1 MAEPS
6 AGEEEN
12 SGWPDVG
19 MEVDHNEPERE
30 APADVNGGH
39 MGDTDDDEGRDT
51 LDLHDMTLLT
61 QQQQDLSHQG
71 DAYSTDDGYHDNDD
85 HRHLLTQEGVDADE
99 VGYHDDD
106 LGSISDGYVPMNN
119 DDDDEVDI
127 SSSDDGEDDSVDDN
141 SRSGSSSS
149 GDNSDDD
156 DDDDSSSDDSD
167 ESVTRLEKDL
177 RAVDATS
184 SPAGGTP
191 RIIRNR
197 RRAIARNKERLRLLM
212 EGVER
217 PGAPAGTAAG
227 GGDTTA
233 ENGETIVKKISHRG
247 KKKKRSGRTG
257 RKSKSSPGKGRG
269 GKTGKRRGMLFP
281 TKYNAVE
288 PPPSASTSFLAT
300 GSTAKPAVA
309 SPIGLSQSSDG
320 SATALATQQQQQS
333 YKSIAEEVG
342 NRFPHREAQIRLL
355 CSIFERTMQ
364 QTGGAVGVDGSSS
377 SSSRRPTAGDDIS
390 TLSYGIFVP
399 SPVFVTGPSG
409 VGKTSV
415 VRDILQC
422 LKRRHA
428 DTSSSLIL
436 SPSLQKQQKQKSSI
450 ARTGGVG
457 MGYINC
463 STMEGS
469 TAGAFLEEAY
479 KQILRSFFSSS
490 SRKPS
495 RRSRKRK
502 RHDATSPKR
511 LQVNSRPNA
520 GATNGDHVPTPDA
533 KSIEVGTNQ
542 NGQNGGQNGTVV
554 GKQDEI
560 KPPAIENGNGKHVSI
575 SPAKAPASRH
585 VALDDEEIDPVIDHD
600 DEEEGFGD
608 IEDQIEQQKKEHLR
622 TKIATQQSSGF
633 VGGGASGT
641 RPEDSTLSTKRHQAI
656 TTPADFGRALL
667 PLCGGPDN
675 LVFKSRYCG
684 CTFLVLDHA
693 DRLLSMTAKQNSPYN
708 AISKDERNNLLSQ
721 LLLLPR
727 VMGLNLTIVVLTTN
741 SLLEFGRTNNVHMQP
756 SSSLGTIQDAIHPM
770 RVRFHAYRGKQIYRS
785 ILLQTSIKD
794 VVIGCNGTKETR
806 NMCPGSQQ
814 IMTIARD
821 RLYNAMIKT
830 ILQSLEGMTRDI
842 REIQRFARIFW
853 PIYIS
858 PLTTGHAQDP
868 TGVIKQK
875 FCLVLARSG
884 NSQPRNGQGDDP
896 SVSLCREETCGFCRA
911 VSSLNG
917 PPGGRI
923 DSILE
928 MLDIKG
934 RKPMREIMLKCLFS
948 PVQKLD
954 TTAYPESNPD
964 VTYLQTLRDLQGSSL
979 AQLSYMAKFLL
990 LSAYLCQKNRQE
1002 QDLALFTHHNK
1013 GRRRKS
1019 ASEGNNAG
1027 GDGEGALFAS
1037 SAAAQQQ
1044 LRSFRL
1050 TGFPLERMISVFSSI
1065 LSKYGSESE
1074 FLKGKIQ
1081 QDGYFNVTEVG
1092 STQLFACLAE
1102 LRDFGLLCDMN
1113 SGLSAGT
1120 AAGAGQIDMA
1130 AKKYTCNLTD
1140 GDASALA
1147 KELEIPLQKY
1157 LLQEN

>member
-1 MAEPS
+1 M
-6 AGEEEN
+6 
-12 SGWPDVG
+12 
-19 MEVDHNEPERE
+19 
-30 APADVNGGH
+30 
-39 MGDTDDDEGRDT
+39 
-51 LDLHDMTLLT
+51 
-61 QQQQDLSHQG
+61 
-71 DAYSTDDGYHDNDD
+71 
-85 HRHLLTQEGVDADE
+85 
-99 VGYHDDD
+99 
-106 LGSISDGYVPMNN
+106 
-119 DDDDEVDI
+119 
-127 SSSDDGEDDSVDDN
+127 
-141 SRSGSSSS
+141 
-149 GDNSDDD
+149 
-156 DDDDSSSDDSD
+156 
-167 ESVTRLEKDL
+167 
-177 RAVDATS
+177 
-184 SPAGGTP
+184 
-191 RIIRNR
+191 
-197 RRAIARNKERLRLLM
+197 
-212 EGVER
+212 
-217 PGAPAGTAAG
+217 
-227 GGDTTA
+227 
-233 ENGETIVKKISHRG
+233 
-247 KKKKRSGRTG
+247 
-257 RKSKSSPGKGRG
+257 
-269 GKTGKRRGMLFP
+269 
-281 TKYNAVE
+281 
-288 PPPSASTSFLAT
+288 
-300 GSTAKPAVA
+300 
-309 SPIGLSQSSDG
+309 
-320 SATALATQQQQQS
+320 
-333 YKSIAEEVG
+333 
-342 NRFPHREAQIRLL
+342 
-355 CSIFERTMQ
+355 
-364 QTGGAVGVDGSSS
+364 
-377 SSSRRPTAGDDIS
+377 PTADDDIS
-390 TLSYGIFVP
+390 TSSNGTFVP

-436 SPSLQKQQKQKSSI
+436 SPSLQKLQKQKSSI
-450 ARTGGVG
+450 AKTGGVG
-457 MGYINC
+457 LGYINC

-495 RRSRKRK
+495 KRSRKRK
-502 RHDATSPKR
+502 RHGATSPKR
-511 LQVNSRPNA
+511 LQKNSGINA
-520 GATNGDHVPTPDA
+520 GAANGEHIPAPDA
-533 KSIEVGTNQ
+533 KSTEVGTDQ
-542 NGQNGGQNGTVV
+542 NGQNGGQNGLVV
-554 GKQDEI
+554 GKQNEI
-560 KPPAIENGNGKHVSI
+560 KPPAIEYGKGRHISI

-585 VALDDEEIDPVIDHD
+585 VPLDDEEIDPVIDHD
-600 DEEEGFGD
+600 DKEEGFGD

-622 TKIATQQSSGF
+622 TKIATQQSDSL
-633 VGGGASGT
+633 VGGAGGT
-641 RPEDSTLSTKRHQAI
+641 RPEDSTLSTKRHHAI

-667 PLCGGPDN
+667 PLCGGPDD
-675 LVFKSRYCG
+675 LVSKSRYCG

-708 AISKDERNNLLSQ
+708 SISKDERNNLLSQ

-785 ILLQTSIKD
+785 ILLQPSIKD
-794 VVIGCNGTKETR
+794 VVIGCNTNSKETR
-806 NMCPGSQQ
+806 KMCPGSRT
-814 IMTIARD
+814 IMAIARD

-842 REIQRFARIFW
+842 REIQRFARVFW

-884 NSQPRNGQGDDP
+884 NSQVQNGQEDDP
-896 SVSLCREETCGFCRA
+896 SASLCRQETCGFCRA
-911 VSSLNG
+911 VTSFNG

-934 RKPMREIMLKCLFS
+934 RKPMREIMLKCLFA
-948 PVQKLD
+948 PVQKLY

-964 VTYLQTLRDLQGSSL
+964 ATYLQTLRELQGSSL

-1013 GRRRKS
+1013 GRRRKTS
-1019 ASEGNNAG
+1019 SEGNNAG
-1027 GDGEGALFAS
+1027 DGEGELFAS

-1050 TGFPLERMISVFSSI
+1050 AGFPLERMLSVFSSI

-1074 FLKGKIQ
+1074 FLSGKIE

-1113 SGLSAGT
+1113 GGLSAGA
-1120 AAGAGQIDMA
+1120 AAGTGQIDMTS
-1130 AKKYTCNLTD
+1130 KKYTCNLTD
-1140 GDASALA
+1140 ADATALA

>member
-1 MAEPS
+1 MAEPYEC

-12 SGWPDVG
+12 GGWSDAG
-19 MEVDHNEPERE
+19 MEVDNDDDHEPERKPPAE
-30 APADVNGGH
+30 ADYGQ
-39 MGDTDDDEGRDT
+39 MGDTDDDDDEGQDT

-61 QQQQDLSHQG
+61 QQQQEDPSGQG
-71 DAYSTDDGYHDNDD
+71 DAYSTDDGYHHDNDQ
-85 HRHLLTQEGVDADE
+85 HQHHLLTQEGVDADE
-99 VGYHDDD
+99 DGYHGDD
-106 LGSISDGYVPMNN
+106 LGSISDGYPPMNN

-127 SSSDDGEDDSVDDN
+127 SSSDDGEGDSGDDD

-149 GDNSDDD
+149 GDSSD

-177 RAVDATS
+177 RAVDSTS

-217 PGAPAGTAAG
+217 PGAPAGATAG
-227 GGDTTA
+227 GGGETTA
-233 ENGETIVKKISHRG
+233 ENGDTIVKKTSHRG
-247 KKKKRSGRTG
+247 KKKKRSGRAG
-257 RKSKSSPGKGRG
+257 RESKSPGKGRG

-281 TKYNAVE
+281 TRYNAVE
-288 PPPSASTSFLAT
+288 PPPSASPSLLAT

-309 SPIGLSQSSDG
+309 SPIGPSQGSGG
-320 SATALATQQQQQS
+320 SAKALAMQQPQKQQT
-333 YKSIAEEVG
+333 YKSIVEEVG

-355 CSIFERTMQ
+355 CSVFERTMR
-364 QTGGAVGVDGSSS
+364 QTGGVVGVDGRSSTS
-377 SSSRRPTAGDDIS
+377 MPTADDDIS
-390 TLSYGIFVP
+390 TSSNGTFVP
-399 SPVFVTGPSG
+399 SPMFVTGPSG

-422 LKRRHA
+422 LKRRHG

-450 ARTGGVG
+450 AKAGGVG

-463 STMEGS
+463 STLEGS

-495 RRSRKRK
+495 KRSRKRK
-502 RHDATSPKR
+502 RHGATSPKR
-511 LQVNSRPNA
+511 LQKNSGTNA
-520 GATNGDHVPTPDA
+520 GATNGEHIPAPD
-533 KSIEVGTNQ
+533 VN
-542 NGQNGGQNGTVV
+542 GQNGTVV

-560 KPPAIENGNGKHVSI
+560 KPPAIENGNGKNISI
-575 SPAKAPASRH
+575 SPAKAPASRY
-585 VALDDEEIDPVIDHD
+585 VPLDDEEIDPIIDRD

-622 TKIATQQSSGF
+622 TKIATQRSDSL
-633 VGGGASGT
+633 VGGAGGT
-641 RPEDSTLSTKRHQAI
+641 RPEDSTLSTKRHHAI

-675 LVFKSRYCG
+675 LVSKSRYCG
-684 CTFLVLDHA
+684 CAFLVLDHA

-727 VMGLNLTIVVLTTN
+727 VMGLNLTIVVLTSN

-785 ILLQTSIKD
+785 ILLQPSIKD
-794 VVIGCNGTKETR
+794 VVIGCNMNSKETR
-806 NMCPGSQQ
+806 NMCPGSRT
-814 IMTIARD
+814 IITIARD

-842 REIQRFARIFW
+842 REIQRFARVFW

-884 NSQPRNGQGDDP
+884 NSQVQNGQEDDT
-896 SVSLCREETCGFCRA
+896 SASLCRQETCGFCRA
-911 VSSLNG
+911 VTSFNG

-934 RKPMREIMLKCLFS
+934 RKPMREIMLKCLFA

-964 VTYLQTLRDLQGSSL
+964 ATYLQTLRELQGSSL

-990 LSAYLCQKNRQE
+990 LSAYLCQKNRQD

-1013 GRRRKS
+1013 GRRRKTS
-1019 ASEGNNAG
+1019 SEGNNAG
-1027 GDGEGALFAS
+1027 DGEGELFAS

-1050 TGFPLERMISVFSSI
+1050 AGFPLERMLSVFSSI

-1074 FLKGKIQ
+1074 FLRGKIE

-1113 SGLSAGT
+1113 GGLSAGA
-1120 AAGAGQIDMA
+1120 AAGTGQIDMTS
-1130 AKKYTCNLTD
+1130 KKYICNLTD
-1140 GDASALA
+1140 ADATALA